1 MKEFF
6 KNKRNVVI
14 FSVIVAILVIIAGVI
29 VAVSINKKKAEKLK
43 LSNQK
48 AVIAANSKAKVLGN
62 KEEEK
67 EEEQKECK
75 EKYTEQYKKYEE
87 LSKEEKKKKDV
98 VPKKYE
104 VNYKEINNIIED
116 QKSDKKQK
124 DELTI
129 PKKYN
134 LSDKI
139 KIKTEDQG
147 DYGLCWD
154 FAATKSLETNVELT
168 KKEKYDFSE
177 MHVNYVTSN
186 LLIGSRDIDDGG
198 NFSVYEDYLVDS
210 GAVLEKDVSYK
221 DYSEEAYKRFL
232 DMKNI
237 VTVTKTVNFPT
248 IQKLGDY
255 EKRFST
261 KDIETVRN
269 AVKTHIMN
277 YGSVY
282 AEVSMEMYDTD
293 SNTLYCEPDEFYFI
307 DHAISI
313 VGWDDNYSKDN
324 FPEDNRPKKDGAYIA
339 LNSWGESFGDK
350 GYFYISYEDQ
360 NVECAMSG
368 IVSTSYK
375 DAHKISAITNSVI
388 KDIIMQRLSNTIK
401 VYEGNE
407 YVTDLALSRIGYI
420 NLQNTYFE
428 NLKGIELF
436 KNLYYLDLGK
446 TDIADIRPLKDL
458 NQLEYVNLSNTKV
471 KDVSPL
477 KDIDLY
483 VLDISN
489 NENVKGYEQIKKL
502 KVLNMANCDI
512 KDISKINE
520 LKELK
525 SLDLSENAEIK
536 NLDKLNNN
544 LSEINLN
551 DCNIKDINNVNHL
564 TNLSCIYLANNNLD
578 NINGIEKLNN
588 LYYIDLSGNKIKDYS
603 KIAKINGNANEED
616 MIFEDA
622 RTLVV
627 EDAGIKDISIFNSL
641 SNITSLYLANNEI
654 TDLSGFYNNN
664 IYELDLS
671 GNQNLSNIQY
681 LRNLENLFALY
692 LEECNI
698 EELSEISKL
707 ENVGVLDL
715 AKNNITNVNK
725 INNLQLMALSLEE
738 NKGIEGKISI
748 GELEVLNIANID
760 YDSQKLKLGDS
771 EYLSEINLSGA
782 KDEEIQKA
790 LENNKLDEIMA
801 IILDGTI
808 ISKDTFGTIL
818 NKNIYIVGGDININQ
833 YEDDNLKLE
842 DGKLDFSESSE
853 LQKAINSSVQY
864 KNVYLIGGKF
874 NKNLKTISINPDTS
888 RISLAIETAYMIE
901 DLKIIIEL
909 KPKADENNNI
919 INKTTTSIIEEEKN
933 NNTAENKLE
942 QTKDTKENKVVN
954 ETSKKD
960 KDYKMVD
967 D

>member
-6 KNKRNVVI
+6 KNKKNVAIFSAVVI
-14 FSVIVAILVIIAGVI
+14 LIIIAGVI
-29 VAVSINKKKAEKLK
+29 VAVNINKKKAEKLR

-87 LSKEEKKKKDV
+87 LSKEEKKKKEV

-104 VNYKEINNIIED
+104 VNYKEIDNIIDD
-116 QKSDKKQK
+116 QKDDKKKK
-124 DELTI
+124 DDLGV

-134 LSDKI
+134 LADKI

-154 FAATKSLETNVELT
+154 FAATKSLETNIELT
-168 KKEKYDFSE
+168 RKEKYDFSE

-186 LLIGSRDIDDGG
+186 LLIGNRDLDDGG

-210 GAVLEKDVSYK
+210 GAVLEKDVKYK
-221 DYSEEAYKRFL
+221 DYSEETYKKFL
-232 DMKNI
+232 DMKNV

-248 IQKLGDY
+248 IQKIGDY
-255 EKRFST
+255 EKRFT
-261 KDIETVRN
+261 AKDIETMRN

-282 AEVSMEMYDTD
+282 AEVSMEMYNTDT
-293 SNTLYCEPDEFYFI
+293 NTLYSGPDEFYFI

-313 VGWDDNYSKDN
+313 VGWDDNYSKNN
-324 FPEDNRPKKDGAYIA
+324 FPENNRPKKDGAYIA

-360 NVECAMSG
+360 NIEYAMSG

-375 DAHKISAITNSVI
+375 DAYKMSSITNSII

-401 VYEGNE
+401 EYQGDE
-407 YVTDLALSRIGYI
+407 YVTELALSKIGYI

-446 TDIADIRPLKDL
+446 TDISDIRPLKDL
-458 NQLEYVNLSNTKV
+458 KQLEYVNLSNTKV

-477 KDIDLY
+477 MDADLY

-489 NENVKGYEQIKKL
+489 NENIKGYEKIKKL
-502 KVLNMANCDI
+502 KILNLANCDI
-512 KDISKINE
+512 KDISNINE
-520 LKELK
+520 LEELE
-525 SLDLSENAEIK
+525 SLDLSENTEIK

-544 LSEINLN
+544 FSEINLS
-551 DCNIKDINNVNHL
+551 DCNLKDINSIKHL
-564 TNLSCIYLANNNLD
+564 TKLTNITLANNNLE
-578 NINGIEKLNN
+578 NINGIEKLSN

-603 KIAKINGNANEED
+603 KIAKIDDNTNEED
-616 MIFEDA
+616 MIFGA
-622 RTLVV
+622 TRTLVV
-627 EDAGIKDISIFNSL
+627 QDAGIKDISIFNGL
-641 SNITSLYLANNEI
+641 SNITSLYLANNDI

-671 GNQNLSNIQY
+671 GNTNLTNIQY
-681 LRNLENLFALY
+681 LKNLENLFALY

-698 EELSEISKL
+698 KDLSEIAKL
-707 ENVGVLDL
+707 ENVGILDL

-725 INNLQLMALSLEE
+725 LNDLHLMALSLEE
-738 NKGIEGKISI
+738 NTGIEGKITI

-760 YDSQKLKLGDS
+760 YDSQKLKLGDC
-771 EYLSEINLSGA
+771 EYLSEINLSGS
-782 KDEEIQKA
+782 KDEEIKQT
-790 LENNKLDEIMA
+790 LEDNKLDEIMA
-801 IILDGTI
+801 IVLDGTI
-808 ISKDTFGTIL
+808 ISKETFGTIL
-818 NKNIYIVGGDININQ
+818 DKNIYIIGGDININQ
-833 YEDDNLKLE
+833 YEDENLKLE
-842 DGKLDFSESSE
+842 NGVLDLSESTE
-853 LQKAINSSVQY
+853 LQKAVNASVRY
-864 KNVYLIGGKF
+864 KYLYLTGGRLSR
-874 NKNLKTISINPDTS
+874 NLKSIKINPDTS
-888 RISLAIETAYMIE
+888 RVLLTIENAYLIE

-909 KPKADENNNI
+909 KPKAEDNNNV
-919 INKTTTSIIEEEKN
+919 INKTATSTIEED
-933 NNTAENKLE
+933 NNTIENKIE
-942 QTKDTKENKVVN
+942 ENKENKVSN

-960 KDYKMVD
+960 KEYKMVD

>member
-1 MKEFF
+1 MKDFF
-6 KNKRNVVI
+6 KNKRNVAI
-14 FSVIVAILVIIAGVI
+14 FSVVVAILVIIAGVI
-29 VAVSINKKKAEKLK
+29 VAVNMNKKKAEKLK

-48 AVIAANSKAKVLGN
+48 AVIAANSKAKVLGSE
-62 KEEEK
+62 KEQK

-87 LSKEEKKKKDV
+87 LSEEEKKKKEV

-104 VNYKEINNIIED
+104 VNYQEIENIIDD
-116 QKSDKKQK
+116 QKEEKKK
-124 DELTI
+124 KEDLI
-129 PKKYN
+129 VPKKYN
-134 LSDKI
+134 LAERI

-154 FAATKSLETNVELT
+154 FAATKSLETNIELT
-168 KKEKYDFSE
+168 QKKKYDFSE

-198 NFSVYEDYLVDS
+198 NFSIYEDYLVDS
-210 GAVLEKDVSYK
+210 GAVLEKDVGYK
-221 DYSEEAYKRFL
+221 DYSEDAYKNFL
-232 DMKNI
+232 DMKSI

-248 IQKLGDY
+248 IQKLGAY
-255 EKRFST
+255 EEKFST
-261 KDIETVRN
+261 KDIETVRK

-277 YGSVY
+277 YGTVY
-282 AEVSMEMYDTD
+282 AEVAMEKYDTD
-293 SNTLYCEPDEFYFI
+293 TNTLYSSPDDFYFI

-313 VGWDDNYSKDN
+313 VGWDDNYSKEN

-339 LNSWGESFGDK
+339 LNSWGESFGDN

-360 NVECAMSG
+360 NVEYAMSG

-375 DAHKISAITNSVI
+375 DAYKISSISNSVI

-401 VYEGNE
+401 EYEGSE

-420 NLQNTYFE
+420 NLQNTYIE
-428 NLKGIELF
+428 SLKEIELF
-436 KNLYYLDLGK
+436 KNLYYLDLGN
-446 TDIADIRPLKDL
+446 TDVADIRPLKDL
-458 NQLEYVNLSNTKV
+458 KQLEYVNLSNTKV

-477 KDIDLY
+477 KDIELY

-489 NENVKGYEQIKKL
+489 TENIKGYEQIKKL
-502 KVLNMANCDI
+502 KILNAVNCDI

-520 LKELK
+520 LEELE
-525 SLDLSENAEIK
+525 SLDLSENKEIK
-536 NLDKLNNN
+536 NLDKLKNN
-544 LSEINLN
+544 LSEIRLN

-564 TNLSCIYLANNNLD
+564 TNLTYISLVNNNLD

-603 KIAKINGNANEED
+603 KIAKINGNTEED
-616 MIFEDA
+616 DIIFGET

-627 EDAGIKDISIFNSL
+627 EDAGIKDISIFNNL
-641 SNITSLYLANNEI
+641 PNITSLYLANNEI

-671 GNQNLSNIQY
+671 GNGNLNNIQY

-698 EELSEISKL
+698 EDLSEISKL
-707 ENVGVLDL
+707 ENIGILDL

-725 INNLQLMALSLEE
+725 LSDLHLMALSLEE
-738 NKGIEGKISI
+738 NAGIEGKISI
-748 GELEVLNIANID
+748 GELEVLNIANTY
-760 YDSQKLKLGDS
+760 YDSQKLKFGDC
-771 EYLSEINLSGA
+771 EYLSEINLSSA
-782 KDEEIQKA
+782 KDEEIKKT
-790 LENNKLDEIMA
+790 LEDSKLEEIMVVV
-801 IILDGTI
+801 LNGTI
-808 ISKDTFGTIL
+808 ISKDTFGIIEE
-818 NKNIYIVGGDININQ
+818 KGIYIVGGDININQ

-842 DGKLDFSESSE
+842 NGILDFSESSE
-853 LQKAINSSVQY
+853 LQKAINSSIQLRFL
-864 KNVYLIGGKF
+864 YLTGGRL
-874 NKNLKTISINPDTS
+874 NKNIRAITINPDNS
-888 RISLAIETAYMIE
+888 RISLTIERANKIE
-901 DLKIIIEL
+901 DLKVIIEL
-909 KPKADENNNI
+909 KPKDDENNNV
-919 INKTTTSIIEEEKN
+919 INKTATSPIEEEKN
-933 NNTAENKLE
+933 NTTENKIE
-942 QTKDTKENKVVN
+942 ETTGNKVVN
-954 ETSKKD
+954 ETTKKD

>member
-1 MKEFF
+1 MKDFF
-6 KNKRNVVI
+6 KNKRNVAI
-14 FSVIVAILVIIAGVI
+14 FSVVVAILIIIAGVI
-29 VAVSINKKKAEKLK
+29 VAVNMNKKKAEKLK

-48 AVIAANSKAKVLGN
+48 AVVADNSKAKVLGSE
-62 KEEEK
+62 KEQK

-87 LSKEEKKKKDV
+87 LSEEEKKKKEV

-104 VNYKEINNIIED
+104 VNYQEIENIIDD
-116 QKSDKKQK
+116 QKEEKKK
-124 DELTI
+124 KEDLTV

-134 LSDKI
+134 LAERI

-154 FAATKSLETNVELT
+154 FAATKSLETNIELT
-168 KKEKYDFSE
+168 QKKKYDFSE

-198 NFSVYEDYLVDS
+198 NFSIYEDYLVDS
-210 GAVLEKDVSYK
+210 GAVLEKDVGYK
-221 DYSEEAYKRFL
+221 DYSEDVYKKFL

-248 IQKLGDY
+248 IQKLGNY
-255 EKRFST
+255 EEKFST

-277 YGSVY
+277 YGTVY
-282 AEVSMEMYDTD
+282 AEVSMEKYDTNT
-293 SNTLYCEPDEFYFI
+293 NTLYSSPDEFYFI

-324 FPEDNRPKKDGAYIA
+324 FPEDNRPKKDGAYLA
-339 LNSWGESFGDK
+339 LNSWGESFGDN

-360 NVECAMSG
+360 NVEYAMSG

-375 DAHKISAITNSVI
+375 DAYKISSISNSVI

-401 VYEGNE
+401 EYEGSE

-420 NLQNTYFE
+420 NLQNTYIE

-458 NQLEYVNLSNTKV
+458 KQLEYVNLSNTKV
-471 KDVSPL
+471 KDVSSL
-477 KDIDLY
+477 KDLELY

-489 NENVKGYEQIKKL
+489 NENIKGYEQIKKL
-502 KVLNMANCDI
+502 KMLNVANCDI
-512 KDISKINE
+512 TDISKINE
-520 LKELK
+520 LEELE
-525 SLDLSENAEIK
+525 SLDLSENTEIK

-544 LSEINLN
+544 LSEINLS
-551 DCNIKDINNVNHL
+551 DCNIKNLNDVSHL
-564 TNLSCIYLANNNLD
+564 TNLASIVLANNNLD

-603 KIAKINGNANEED
+603 KIAKINGDANQED
-616 MIFEDA
+616 IIFGET

-627 EDAGIKDISIFNSL
+627 QDAGIKDISIFNSL

-671 GNQNLSNIQY
+671 GNGNLNNVQY

-698 EELSEISKL
+698 EDLSEISKL
-707 ENVGVLDL
+707 ENIGVLDL
-715 AKNNITNVNK
+715 AKNNITTVNK
-725 INNLQLMALSLEE
+725 LNNLHLMALSLEE
-738 NKGIEGKISI
+738 NIGIEGKIDI

-760 YDSQKLKLGDS
+760 YDSQKLKLGDC
-771 EYLSEINLSGA
+771 EYLSEINLSGS
-782 KDEEIQKA
+782 KDEEIKKT
-790 LENNKLDEIMA
+790 LENNKLEEIAA
-801 IILDGTI
+801 IVLDGTI
-808 ISKDTFGTIL
+808 ISKDTFGVL
-818 NKNIYIVGGDININQ
+818 AEKGIYIVGGDININQ

-842 DGKLDFSESSE
+842 NSILDLSESSE
-853 LQKAINSSVQY
+853 LKKAIKSSVQFRFLY
-864 KNVYLIGGKF
+864 ITGGKL
-874 NKNLKTISINPDTS
+874 NRNLNSITINPDTS
-888 RISLAIETAYMIE
+888 RISLTFERAYMIE

-919 INKTTTSIIEEEKN
+919 INKTATSPIEDENNTTENKIEEEAKG
-933 NNTAENKLE
+933 
-942 QTKDTKENKVVN
+942 NKVVN
-954 ETSKKD
+954 ETTKKD